1 MTADDRDE
9 LATEPYEAVATAP
22 APVSEPPALEVAVG
36 RLEAWEGDALV
47 VNLFEGVT
55 SPGGATGA
63 ADAALG
69 GAVSELI
76 ATGEL
81 TGKLGQVAVLHT
93 RGALPARRVLVVGL
107 GPRDSFGPEAARR
120 AAAAAAKRAQ
130 ELGAR
135 TLATIAHGAG
145 VGGLDPA
152 RAARATLEGSAL
164 AAYAFA
170 GWKRRRDEGR
180 RLQRVTLLEA
190 DGAKLPALEDALR
203 LARAVVKGTY
213 LARDLVNAP
222 PNVATPAFLAEA
234 ARALDGRGGL
244 RVAVHDAAWAAEQR
258 MGAYLAVARGSANEP
273 RFIVM
278 EHDPGERDLPTVVL
292 VGKGVTF
299 DTGGFSLKTHDG
311 MSTMKGDMAGAAA
324 VIGTMAAV
332 AELAPRLR
340 VVGLC
345 PCVEN
350 MADGRAYRPS
360 DVIVAADGTSIEV
373 ISTDAEG
380 RLALADALVYAKRY
394 RPSAVVDVATLTGAS
409 VVALGRGVSS
419 SLFANDDGLAAE
431 LLRAAEESGERLWR
445 MPLFEE
451 YAKAIES
458 QVADLK
464 NSGGQGSGVGTA
476 AAFLQAFTDYPWA
489 HVDMAGMDQTDKPGP
504 RAYLQQGATGYGVR
518 LLCEFLTAR
527 VRATEPAMM

>member
-1 MTADDRDE
+1 PGGR
-9 LATEPYEAVATAP
+9 PRP
-22 APVSEPPALEVAVG
+22 A
-36 RLEAWEGDALV
+36 RLVRAR
-47 VNLFEGVT
+47 
-55 SPGGATGA
+55 GGATRGRGRGEARPGA
-63 ADAALG
+63 RRPDARDDRPRRRGRRARPRAGRPGHPGGLGARRLRLRGVEAPSRRRQAPPARDAA
-69 GAVSELI
+69 
-76 ATGEL
+76 
-81 TGKLGQVAVLHT
+81 
-93 RGALPARRVLVVGL
+93 RGRRRQAARARGRAPARPGRGEGDLP
-107 GPRDSFGPEAARR
+107 GPRPRQRPAERGHARLPRRGRAGARRTRRAARR
-120 AAAAAAKRAQ
+120 R
-130 ELGAR
+130 GR
-135 TLATIAHGAG
+135 RG
-145 VGGLDPA
+145 VGP
-152 RAARATLEGSAL
+152 RAAP
-164 AAYAFA
+164 
-170 GWKRRRDEGR
+170 GR
-180 RLQRVTLLEA
+180 L
-190 DGAKLPALEDALR
+190 
-203 LARAVVKGTY
+203 
-213 LARDLVNAP
+213 
-222 PNVATPAFLAEA
+222 
-234 ARALDGRGGL
+234 
-244 RVAVHDAAWAAEQR
+244 
-258 MGAYLAVARGSANEP
+258 P

-464 NSGGQGSGVGTA
+464 NSGGQGS
-476 AAFLQAFTDYPWA
+476 
-489 HVDMAGMDQTDKPGP
+489 
-504 RAYLQQGATGYGVR
+504 
-518 LLCEFLTAR
+518 
-527 VRATEPAMM
+527 

>member
-1 MTADDRDE
+1 MSIAIE
-9 LATEPYEAVATAP
+9 LTSTLPEPGAGGAAR
-22 APVSEPPALEVAVG
+22 PVDAVG
-36 RLEAWEGDALV
+36 VGVFADRLDDALPDGV
-47 VNLFEGVT
+47 DRAFVEAQEFEGR
-55 SPGGATGA
+55 PGQTCTVPGA
-63 ADAALG
+63 G
-69 GAVSELI
+69 GRV
-76 ATGEL
+76 
-81 TGKLGQVAVLHT
+81 VVL
-93 RGALPARRVLVVGL
+93 LGL
-107 GPRDSFGPEAARR
+107 GPEDEVEVRTYRR
-120 AAAAAAKRAQ
+120 AAAAFARAAHKQTHLAIDV
-130 ELGAR
+130 LGSLPDR
-135 TLATIAHGAG
+135 
-145 VGGLDPA
+145 LDPA
-152 RAARATLEGSAL
+152 AVAQAL
-164 AAYAFA
+164 A
-170 GWKRRRDEGR
+170 EGVMLGSYR
-180 RLQRVTLLEA
+180 YTALKSDPEPSHIESLTVLGEGDAHTLA
-190 DGAKLPALEDALR
+190 AIDRG
-203 LARAVVKGTY
+203 RAVGEAVR
-213 LARDLVNAP
+213 LARDLVNQP
-222 PNVATPAFLAEA
+222 GGSLTPAAFA
-234 ARALDGRGGL
+234 ARAQELARLKGFDVEVLDRAAIEREKLGGL
-244 RVAVHDAAWAAEQR
+244 LGVN
-258 MGAYLAVARGSANEP
+258 RGSTEEP
-273 RFIVM
+273 RFLLLSW
-278 EHDPGERDLPTVVL
+278 DPGGEPRGTVAL
-292 VGKGVTF
+292 VGKGITF
-299 DTGGFSLKTHDG
+299 DSGGLSLKPSDSMVG
-311 MSTMKGDMAGAAA
+311 MKGDMAGAAA